1 MVALILKYLGGV
13 FSMINKRILLSNE
26 RKCPFECSYCFA
38 ELDCYAQQKPR
49 MLTINSLNLE
59 SESPV
64 IIYPSCDSELTLDEQ
79 NLRILKDIISSHR
92 YPILSFSTKRK
103 LSDSQLDKLATLN
116 QLLKEKE
123 SFLKVSVSLSNKN
136 RLGVIEK
143 KASTYQERLE
153 TIERIQQKNIIS
165 SVNIKPILPFIALDE
180 YFEIVDDFSNY
191 TKFFML
197 GSLYID
203 KNTSFGNEV
212 INNYPSWIC
221 SRNVSWLPDKPD
233 WLVCENKTLLKDIRD
248 RIISNG
254 ALCFDSDISLI
265 NKLIINGVK

>member
-1 MVALILKYLGGV
+1 
-13 FSMINKRILLSNE
+13 MINKRILLSNE

-49 MLTINSLNLE
+49 MLTINSLNSE

-79 NLRILKDIISSHR
+79 NLRILKGIISSHR

-103 LSDSQLDKLATLN
+103 LSDSQLDKLAILD
-116 QLLKEKE
+116 QLLKERE
-123 SFLKVSVSLSNKN
+123 SFLKVSVSLSNKY

-143 KASTYQERLE
+143 KASSYQERLE
-153 TIERIQQKNIIS
+153 TIERIQKKNIIS
-165 SVNIKPILPFIALDE
+165 SVNIKPILPFIASDE
-180 YFEIVDDFSNY
+180 YFEIVDDFSKY

-197 GSLYID
+197 GSLYFD

-221 SRNVSWLPDKPD
+221 SRSVSWLPDKPD
-233 WLVCENKTLLKDIRD
+233 WLICENKILMENIKD
-248 RIISNG
+248 RIILNR
-254 ALCFDSDISLI
+254 AAWFDSDMALV
-265 NKLIINGVK
+265 NEIINGMKNEQ